1 MRVIVSDSSALIDLA
16 KANLI
21 EAAFSLPF
29 EFKVP
34 DVLLADEL
42 IDLGPYTVD
51 KLLATGLVAGSLD
64 GTGVEKALAYAARYP
79 ALSINDCF
87 ALELAHSGGDVL
99 LTGDQ
104 NLRKAAVAEEIAVHG
119 VIWLCDRMVDH
130 GTVESDQLRSALEVW
145 DADPS
150 VWLPRHELQLRIRR
164 LR

>member
-16 KANLI
+16 KAELI

-29 EFKVP
+29 EFQVP

-42 IDLGPYTVD
+42 IDLGPYTVNE
-51 KLLATGLVAGSLD
+51 LLAAGLVAGSLD
-64 GTGVEKALAYAARYP
+64 GTGVDKALAYAARYP

-87 ALELAHSGGDVL
+87 ALEMANSGGDVL

-104 NLRKAAVAEEIAVHG
+104 NLRNAADAEKVTVHG
-119 VIWLCDRMVDH
+119 VIWLCDRMLDH
-130 GTVESDQLRSALEVW
+130 DTVERNQLRTALEAW
-145 DADPS
+145 DADPT
-150 VWLPRHELQLRIRR
+150 VWLPRHELRLRIRK